1 MNDPYLDLIDEQ
13 WSNIAMIYDTF
24 RNKKP
29 ILEYEVDGKKIFSYP
44 AIDYINDLTERTRN
58 RTEKQYEDACN
69 NNQFLLFIKDKRNKK
84 LRSYIFDIP
93 DKVCENENIG
103 LGRQFKDQET
113 FGPKK

>member
-13 WSNIAMIYDTF
+13 WSNIAMIYNSF

-44 AIDYINDLTERTRN
+44 AIDYINDLTERT
-58 RTEKQYEDACN
+58 EKQYEDACN
-69 NNQFLLFIKDKRNKK
+69 NNQFLLFIKDKSNKK

-93 DKVCENENIG
+93 E
-103 LGRQFKDQET
+103 
-113 FGPKK
+113 